1 MGKRK
6 QRASQPQ
13 RQKNLERT
21 TKNATR
27 SLLTQQPGQTNQKNP
42 FAEGQRVALCR
53 GVWYNSTMRFLR
65 IRPIRL
71 DLGDVLVQ
79 IVAVFLGVICAF
91 AVNSWQTHNAERAL
105 LRATLRSIV
114 VELESNR
121 DSLRV
126 VKVRHAIAL
135 RALTA
140 LVHNAR
146 ASSFVSGSELL
157 KTLRDR
163 GKFGINVP
171 LDIAW
176 QIAQNNQGLTL
187 LSYDDRYTLAEVYQV
202 QAAFSE
208 SERRYGNSFLSIPQ
222 SPTNNYY
229 VEAVDLADQ
238 AYVVVLAENQLDDL
252 YTDALRKIR

>member
-1 MGKRK
+1 
-6 QRASQPQ
+6 
-13 RQKNLERT
+13 
-21 TKNATR
+21 
-27 SLLTQQPGQTNQKNP
+27 
-42 FAEGQRVALCR
+42 
-53 GVWYNSTMRFLR
+53 MRFLR

-105 LRATLRSIV
+105 LHATLRGIV
-114 VELESNR
+114 IEIESNR

-135 RALTA
+135 RALVGI
-140 LVHNAR
+140 VHNAR
-146 ASSFVSGSELL
+146 ESNFVSSSELL
-157 KTLRDR
+157 KTLQARAN
-163 GKFGINVP
+163 FGTNVP
-171 LDIAW
+171 LEIAW
-176 QIAQNNQGLTL
+176 QIAQSDQGLAL

-202 QAAFSE
+202 QAAFAE
-208 SERRYGNSFLSIPQ
+208 SERRYGGSLLSIPQ

-238 AYVVVLAENQLDDL
+238 ANVVVLGEKQLEEL
-252 YTDALRKIR
+252 YTDALRKLR